1 MVKECALV
9 GVIPGSIATG
19 VTCAVPFC
27 SQGLRQ
33 DLTHFQSPWQ
43 PQTPPGSL
51 LSVPGGMLPYLSH
64 VFSLSS
70 SIYTAAKH
78 KSHFRAAIF
87 LLWPEPGSPH
97 SDEPFLGHARVSCC
111 GHTIVA
117 VTSPH
122 LIFSALAEISIHP
135 IGGLHL
141 LFYFLHY
148 LRPSHIRHCPGAMA
162 SSCFS
167 GEWMIGYS
175 KHLQPCLGLEGHWM
189 KGRHPDIPEQL
200 WMPLD
205 WCPSSGKVSS
215 IKDSSSFV

>member
-1 MVKECALV
+1 MRSFLMVKECALV

-78 KSHFRAAIF
+78 KSSSIYTAAKHKPSSF
-87 LLWPEPGSPH
+87 CDLSLAHHTQMSHSWAMPGSP
-97 SDEPFLGHARVSCC
+97 V
-111 GHTIVA
+111 VA
-117 VTSPH
+117 T
-122 LIFSALAEISIHP
+122 
-135 IGGLHL
+135 
-141 LFYFLHY
+141 
-148 LRPSHIRHCPGAMA
+148 
-162 SSCFS
+162 
-167 GEWMIGYS
+167 
-175 KHLQPCLGLEGHWM
+175 Q
-189 KGRHPDIPEQL
+189 
-200 WMPLD
+200 
-205 WCPSSGKVSS
+205 
-215 IKDSSSFV
+215 